1 VRVRRHATFET
12 LSISALDLF
21 ASSLG
26 AFMLLAL
33 MLFPFWLKQ
42 PGLQAATAA
51 AEARLADAERMKA
64 DATAAIAALSEE
76 QLAADR
82 ALSQA
87 RERLAAAE
95 VADAAAQQ
103 QAVAASAEKARR
115 TAGADAAARAAAA
128 APKPVAAKR
137 KPGIAIDDL
146 DLVIVMDTTG
156 SMRNELADAQ
166 ANLVGVIEV
175 LQRLSPSLR
184 VGFVAYKDRGDDYV
198 TRVFP
203 LAPVG
208 GGGSAPVLSFVRA
221 LTVGGGGDDPDAVD
235 AALAVAISQPWRSN
249 AQGRILVIGDAAV
262 HPTSVA
268 RTFDLARQF
277 RASGSQA
284 APRSVAT
291 VFAGG
296 GRPGDRDF
304 FQQLAQAGGGDFSE
318 YQGAML
324 ESVLLSV
331 LESAK
336 RGS

>member
-1 VRVRRHATFET
+1 MRVRRHATFET

-33 MLFPFWLKQ
+33 MQFPFWLKQ

-51 AEARLADAERMKA
+51 AEARLADAERMKTES
-64 DATAAIAALSEE
+64 TAAIAAASDE
-76 QLAADR
+76 QRAADQ

-95 VADAAAQQ
+95 VAAATAQQ
-103 QAVAASAEKARR
+103 QAAAASAESARR
-115 TAGADAAARAAAA
+115 AAEAEAAARAAAA
-128 APKPVAAKR
+128 VPKPVAAKR
-137 KPGIAIDDL
+137 KSGIAIDDL

-156 SMRNELADAQ
+156 SMRDELADAQ
-166 ANLVGVIEV
+166 ANLLGIIEV
-175 LQRLSPSLR
+175 LQRLSPTLR

-203 LAPVG
+203 LAPAS
-208 GGGSAPVLSFVRA
+208 GGSAPVLSFVRG
-221 LTVGGGGDDPDAVD
+221 LTVGGGGDDPEAVD
-235 AALAVAISQPWRSN
+235 EALAVAISQPWRN
-249 AQGRILVIGDAAV
+249 NVQGRILVIGDAAA
-262 HPTSVA
+262 HPALVA
-268 RTFDLARQF
+268 RAFDLARQF
-277 RASGSQA
+277 RASGSAA
-284 APRSVAT
+284 APRSVST
-291 VFAGG
+291 VFAGRG
-296 GRPGDRDF
+296 PSGDRAF

-318 YQGAML
+318 YQGAMI

-331 LESAK
+331 LDGAR